1 MNKDTIEN
9 ILIIVGILL
18 IIIPCYIINI
28 LFGMVL
34 TGLFMLHMSYLLWKT
49 DNDNNSKPNPGSIE
63 RH

>member
-9 ILIIVGILL
+9 ILIILGILL

-28 LFGMVL
+28 LFGMML
-34 TGLFMLHMSYLLWKT
+34 TGSIMIYIAYILWKT
-49 DNDNNSKPNPGSIE
+49 DDNSKPNPGSIE

>member
-18 IIIPCYIINI
+18 IIIPCYIIDI
-28 LFGMVL
+28 LFGMIL
-34 TGLFMLHMSYLLWKT
+34 TGSIMLYIAYILWQA
-49 DNDNNSKPNPGSIE
+49 DDNSKPNPGSIE

>member
-18 IIIPCYIINI
+18 IIIPCYIIDI
-28 LFGMVL
+28 LFGMIL
-34 TGLFMLHMSYLLWKT
+34 TGLFMLYISYLLWRE
-49 DNDNNSKPNPGSIE
+49 DNISKPNPGSIE

>member
-18 IIIPCYIINI
+18 IIIPCYIIDI
-28 LFGMVL
+28 LFGMIL
-34 TGLFMLHMSYLLWKT
+34 TGSIMLYIAYILWR
-49 DNDNNSKPNPGSIE
+49 DDNNNKPNPGSIE

>member
-18 IIIPCYIINI
+18 IIIPCYIIDI
-28 LFGMVL
+28 LFGMIL
-34 TGLFMLHMSYLLWKT
+34 TGLFMLYMSYILWST
-49 DNDNNSKPNPGSIE
+49 DNNSKPNPGSIE

>member
-18 IIIPCYIINI
+18 IIIPCYIIDI
-28 LFGMVL
+28 LFGMIL
-34 TGLFMLHMSYLLWKT
+34 TGFIMLYIAYILWKA
-49 DNDNNSKPNPGSIE
+49 DDNSKPNPGSIE

>member
-18 IIIPCYIINI
+18 IIVPCYIIDI
-28 LFGMVL
+28 LFGMIL
-34 TGLFMLHMSYLLWKT
+34 TGLFMLYMSYLLWSE
-49 DNDNNSKPNPGSIE
+49 DNISKPNHGSIE

>member
-18 IIIPCYIINI
+18 IIIPCYIIDI
-28 LFGMVL
+28 LFGMIL
-34 TGLFMLHMSYLLWKT
+34 TGSIMLYIAYLLWQA
-49 DNDNNSKPNPGSIE
+49 DDNSKPNPGSIE

>member
-18 IIIPCYIINI
+18 IIIPCYIIDI
-28 LFGMVL
+28 LFGMIF
-34 TGLFMLHMSYLLWKT
+34 TGSIMLYISYLLWQE
-49 DNDNNSKPNPGSIE
+49 DNDSKPNPGSIE

>member
-18 IIIPCYIINI
+18 IIIPCYIIDI
-28 LFGMVL
+28 LFGMIL
-34 TGLFMLHMSYLLWKT
+34 TGSIMLYIAYILWKA
-49 DNDNNSKPNPGSIE
+49 DDNSKPNPGSIE

>member
-18 IIIPCYIINI
+18 IIIPCYIIDI
-28 LFGMVL
+28 LFGMIL
-34 TGLFMLHMSYLLWKT
+34 TGLFMLYISYLLWSE
-49 DNDNNSKPNPGSIE
+49 DNIAKPNSGSIE

>member
-18 IIIPCYIINI
+18 IIIPCYIIDI
-28 LFGMVL
+28 LFGMIL
-34 TGLFMLHMSYLLWKT
+34 TGLFMLYISYLLWSE
-49 DNDNNSKPNPGSIE
+49 DNISKPNPGSIE

>member
-18 IIIPCYIINI
+18 IIIPCYIIDI
-28 LFGMVL
+28 LFGMIL
-34 TGLFMLHMSYLLWKT
+34 TGLFMLYISYILWSE
-49 DNDNNSKPNPGSIE
+49 DNINKPNSGSIE

>member
-18 IIIPCYIINI
+18 IIIPCYIIDI
-28 LFGMVL
+28 LFGMIL
-34 TGLFMLHMSYLLWKT
+34 TGLFMLYISYILWSE
-49 DNDNNSKPNPGSIE
+49 DNINKPNPGSIE

>member
-18 IIIPCYIINI
+18 IIIPCYIIDI
-28 LFGMVL
+28 LFGMIL
-34 TGLFMLHMSYLLWKT
+34 TGSIMLYIAYILWRD
-49 DNDNNSKPNPGSIE
+49 DNINKPNPGSIE

>member
-18 IIIPCYIINI
+18 IIIPCYIIDI
-28 LFGMVL
+28 LFGMIL
-34 TGLFMLHMSYLLWKT
+34 TGSIMLYIAYILWSA
-49 DNDNNSKPNPGSIE
+49 DNISKPNSGSIE

>member
-18 IIIPCYIINI
+18 IIIPCYIIDI
-28 LFGMVL
+28 LFGMIL
-34 TGLFMLHMSYLLWKT
+34 TGSIMLYIAYILWSA
-49 DNDNNSKPNPGSIE
+49 DNISKPNPGSIE